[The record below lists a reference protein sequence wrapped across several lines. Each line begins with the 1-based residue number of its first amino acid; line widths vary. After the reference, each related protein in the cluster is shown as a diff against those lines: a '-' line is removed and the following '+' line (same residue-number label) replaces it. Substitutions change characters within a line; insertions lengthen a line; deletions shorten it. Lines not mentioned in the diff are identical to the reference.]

1 MEQRRPPSRR
11 ARAPDLGYV
20 DSPYS
25 YCCMPRLTILPGSLQ
40 FFELWFL
47 VGMNMSKYQTGSALI
62 ATGMTYWQAI
72 IVIIIGNVL
81 AASFA
86 VLNSVS
92 GAESHLG
99 FPVVSRTVWGESLSP
114 LTLPTPCSSPRLT
127 LP

>member
-1 MEQRRPPSRR
+1 MEQRRPPPRR

-20 DSPYS
+20 DSHS
-25 YCCMPRLTILPGSLQ
+25 HDRMPCLTTFPGSLQ

-86 VLNSVS
+86 VLNSIS

-99 FPVVSRTVWGESLSP
+99 FPVVSRTVWGECP
-114 LTLPTPCSSPRLT
+114 FLTRRPCFP
-127 LP
+127 